1 MLSWCARAEG
11 PIGGPDRKGQRP
23 LVGTTPKTDDLTWT
37 TQIGSSRKEVISVT
51 ALREM
56 PKTEVTRMPTQHSY
70 LTEWTLGIVGVLAA
84 GVGAWMYY
92 VPADWFLGGL
102 VEGWYFGMFIAAGLL
117 LAAAF
122 GRFARMTYL
131 DDRAWTMPVVVSTVV
146 ALAALGAAIA
156 FAVIL
161 II

>member
-1 MLSWCARAEG
+1 M
-11 PIGGPDRKGQRP
+11 
-23 LVGTTPKTDDLTWT
+23 
-37 TQIGSSRKEVISVT
+37 T
-51 ALREM
+51 ALRER
-56 PKTEVTRMPTQHSY
+56 PTVEVTRMATRRSH
-70 LTEWTLGIVGVLAA
+70 LTEWVAGIAGVLAA

-102 VEGWYFGMFIAAGLL
+102 AEAWYLGLFIAAGLL

-122 GRFARMTYL
+122 GRFARMAYL
-131 DDRAWTMPVVVSTVV
+131 DGRAYTMPVVVATVL
-146 ALAALGAAIA
+146 ALAALGGAIA

>member
-1 MLSWCARAEG
+1 M
-11 PIGGPDRKGQRP
+11 
-23 LVGTTPKTDDLTWT
+23 
-37 TQIGSSRKEVISVT
+37 T
-51 ALREM
+51 ALRER
-56 PKTEVTRMPTQHSY
+56 PVAEVTRMQTRRSHF
-70 LTEWTLGIVGVLAA
+70 TEMVMGIAGVLAA

-102 VEGWYFGMFIAAGLL
+102 AEGWYFGMFIAAGLL

-122 GRFARMTYL
+122 GRFARTTYL
-131 DDRAWTMPVVVSTVV
+131 DDRAYTVPVIAGTVL
-146 ALAALGAAIA
+146 ALAALGGAIA

>member
-1 MLSWCARAEG
+1 M
-11 PIGGPDRKGQRP
+11 
-23 LVGTTPKTDDLTWT
+23 
-37 TQIGSSRKEVISVT
+37 T
-51 ALREM
+51 ALRER
-56 PKTEVTRMPTQHSY
+56 PVAEVTRMPTRRSHA
-70 LTEWTLGIVGVLAA
+70 TEWLLGIAGVLAA

-102 VEGWYFGMFIAAGLL
+102 AEAWYFGMFIGAGLL

-122 GRFARMTYL
+122 GRFARMAYL
-131 DDRAWTMPVVVSTVV
+131 DDQAYTAPVVISTVL
-146 ALAALGAAIA
+146 ALAALGAAIT

>member
-1 MLSWCARAEG
+1 MDHPG
-11 PIGGPDRKGQRP
+11 
-23 LVGTTPKTDDLTWT
+23 
-37 TQIGSSRKEVISVT
+37 KEVISVT

-56 PKTEVTRMPTQHSY
+56 PMTEVTRMPARRSH
-70 LTEWTLGIVGVLAA
+70 LTEWVLGIVGVVAA

-102 VEGWYFGMFIAAGLL
+102 AEGWYFGMFIAAGLL
-117 LAAAF
+117 LATAF
-122 GRFARMTYL
+122 GLFARRVYVE
-131 DDRAWTMPVVVSTVV
+131 DRAWTTQVVVAT
-146 ALAALGAAIA
+146 ALALAGVAAAIT

>member
-1 MLSWCARAEG
+1 
-11 PIGGPDRKGQRP
+11 
-23 LVGTTPKTDDLTWT
+23 
-37 TQIGSSRKEVISVT
+37 
-51 ALREM
+51 
-56 PKTEVTRMPTQHSY
+56 MPTRRSHA
-70 LTEWTLGIVGVLAA
+70 TEWIVGIAGVLAA

-102 VEGWYFGMFIAAGLL
+102 AEGWYFGMAIAAGLL

-122 GRFARMTYL
+122 GLFARRTYVE
-131 DDRAWTMPVVVSTVV
+131 DQAWTTQVVVAT
-146 ALAALGAAIA
+146 ALALAGVAAAIT

>member
-1 MLSWCARAEG
+1 M
-11 PIGGPDRKGQRP
+11 
-23 LVGTTPKTDDLTWT
+23 
-37 TQIGSSRKEVISVT
+37 TQIGFSRKEVIFVT

-56 PKTEVTRMPTQHSY
+56 PMTEVTRMPTRRSHV
-70 LTEWTLGIVGVLAA
+70 TEWILGIVGVLAA

-102 VEGWYFGMFIAAGLL
+102 AEGWYFGMFIAAGIL

-122 GRFARMTYL
+122 GLFARMTYV
-131 DDRAWTMPVVVSTVV
+131 DDREWTTPVVVSTVLS
-146 ALAALGAAIA
+146 LAALAGAIA

>member
-1 MLSWCARAEG
+1 
-11 PIGGPDRKGQRP
+11 
-23 LVGTTPKTDDLTWT
+23 
-37 TQIGSSRKEVISVT
+37 VT

-56 PKTEVTRMPTQHSY
+56 PMTEVTRMPTRRSHV
-70 LTEWTLGIVGVLAA
+70 TEWILGIVGVLAA

-102 VEGWYFGMFIAAGLL
+102 AEGWYFGMFIAAGLL

-122 GRFARMTYL
+122 GLFARMTYV
-131 DDRAWTMPVVVSTVV
+131 DDREWTTPVVASTVLS
-146 ALAALGAAIA
+146 LAALAGAIA

>member
-1 MLSWCARAEG
+1 M
-11 PIGGPDRKGQRP
+11 
-23 LVGTTPKTDDLTWT
+23 
-37 TQIGSSRKEVISVT
+37 
-51 ALREM
+51 
-56 PKTEVTRMPTQHSY
+56 TEVTRMSTRRSQT
-70 LTEWTLGIVGVLAA
+70 TEWILGIVGVLAA

-117 LAAAF
+117 LTAAF
-122 GRFARMTYL
+122 GLYARMAYVEDQAYTARV
-131 DDRAWTMPVVVSTVV
+131 DVPTVF
-146 ALAALGAAIA
+146 ALAALGVAIT

>member
-1 MLSWCARAEG
+1 M
-11 PIGGPDRKGQRP
+11 
-23 LVGTTPKTDDLTWT
+23 
-37 TQIGSSRKEVISVT
+37 ISVT
-51 ALREM
+51 ALRERPM
-56 PKTEVTRMPTQHSY
+56 TEVTRMPTRHSY
-70 LTEWTLGIVGVLAA
+70 FTEWILGVAGVLAA

-102 VEGWYFGMFIAAGLL
+102 AEGWYFGMFIAAGLL

-122 GRFARMTYL
+122 GRIARMTYV
-131 DDRAWTMPVVVSTVV
+131 DDRAWTMPVIVSTVL
-146 ALAALGAAIA
+146 ALAALGGAIA

>member
-1 MLSWCARAEG
+1 M
-11 PIGGPDRKGQRP
+11 
-23 LVGTTPKTDDLTWT
+23 THT
-37 TQIGSSRKEVISVT
+37 GSSGKEVIFVT

-56 PKTEVTRMPTQHSY
+56 PMTEVTRMPTRRSHV
-70 LTEWTLGIVGVLAA
+70 TEWILGVVGVLAA

-102 VEGWYFGMFIAAGLL
+102 AEGWYFGMFIAAGLL

-122 GRFARMTYL
+122 GLFARMTYV
-131 DDRAWTMPVVVSTVV
+131 DDGEWTTPVIVSTVLS
-146 ALAALGAAIA
+146 LAAFAGAIV